1 MSPESVSI
9 QSSPFLWAL
18 SFSPVLVL
26 IILMLGLRWGG
37 KRAGPAGLAVGLG
50 VAFLGFGMLPQ
61 ELLQAVLRGVLLSA
75 PVLYIIIP
83 ALILY
88 HVADAAGGIRN
99 IGWSVSEMTQN
110 HILQLLILAFGFT
123 SFLQGVAGFGVP
135 VAVVAPL
142 LIGIGYP
149 PVQAVAVS
157 LLGHAWSVSMGDM
170 ASSFQAILTVTDL
183 PPHEVGLGIALLL
196 SFAGIVTAV
205 SVAHLHAGW
214 SAVRRWWNLI
224 LIMGLITSLTQLF
237 LAWMDM
243 WIIATF
249 GAGMLCLLTGF
260 ALAKFRRFQGPSRP
274 PSMPPKPEEDRVRPV
289 EITSDRRM
297 SFSLAFSPYYALI
310 AVVAVVTFFPGLH
323 DLLHAWKLRVFL
335 PEIRTPLG
343 IVTASKVW
351 HLAPFGHPGAL
362 LLYTAILG
370 WLLYK
375 VNGRWPRNRPSIFRA
390 TFREVYPTAVGIVS
404 MTVLA
409 TVMTASGMI
418 QVLATGAASVSGG
431 LYPVISPFVG
441 LLGSFVTGSNTNSN
455 ILFGGFQKEV
465 AALVHKN
472 PIVIVSAQSA
482 GGSLGSMIAP
492 AKVLVGC
499 ATAGLGGREGEV
511 FRRVAGYC
519 LVQVALVG
527 LLALW
532 LSR

>member
-1 MSPESVSI
+1 MSPENVAI
-9 QSSPFLWAL
+9 QTSLFLWIL
-18 SFSPVLVL
+18 SFSPILVL
-26 IILMLGLRWGG
+26 IILMLGLKWGG
-37 KRAGPAGLAVGLG
+37 KKAGPAGLAVGLG
-50 VAFLGFGMLPQ
+50 VAVLGFGVLPQ
-61 ELLQAVLRGVLLSA
+61 ELLQAVLRGIFLSI
-75 PVLYIIIP
+75 PVLYIIVP

-88 HVADAAGGIRN
+88 HVAEAAGGIRN
-99 IGWSVSEMTQN
+99 IGWSVSAMTQN

-149 PVQAVAVS
+149 PVQAVAAS

-183 PPHEVGLGIALLL
+183 PPHEMGVTIAILL
-196 SFAGIVTAV
+196 SFAGIITAV

-214 SAVRRWWNLI
+214 SAVKRWWILI
-224 LIMGLITSLTQLF
+224 LVIGVATSLTQLF
-237 LAWMDM
+237 LAWMDL

-249 GAGMLCLLTGF
+249 GAGMVGLLSGF
-260 ALAKFRRFQGPSRP
+260 ALAKFKRFQGPSRP
-274 PSMPPKPEEDRVRPV
+274 PGMPPKPEDDRVRPV
-289 EITSDRRM
+289 QETSDRRM
-297 SFSLAFSPYYALI
+297 SFSLAFSPYYAL
-310 AVVAVVTFFPGLH
+310 VVVVGTVTFFPEVSHFLEA
-323 DLLHAWKLRVFL
+323 LKIKVML
-335 PEIRTPLG
+335 PEIHTSLG
-343 IVTASKVW
+343 VVTSPKLW
-351 HLAPFGHPGAL
+351 RLAPFGHPGAL
-362 LLYTAILG
+362 LLYTAVLG
-370 WLLYK
+370 WFLYK

-390 TFREVYPTAVGIVS
+390 TFREVYPTAIGIVS

-409 TVMTASGMI
+409 TVMTVSGMI
-418 QVLATGAASVSGG
+418 QVLAEGAASISGSF
-431 LYPVISPFVG
+431 YPAIAPFVG

-465 AALVHKN
+465 AVLVDKS
-472 PIVIVSAQSA
+472 PVIVASAQSA
-482 GGSLGSMIAP
+482 GGSLGSMVAP